1 MHLANPKWNC
11 TDQKEEHFIDGIT
24 NGASWSSL
32 SGGMQDYNYVHS
44 NCFEITLELGCDR
57 FPKGSDLR
65 KHWSDN
71 KNALMELLQQVGLV
85 SQATHLCKKQ
95 MINFNFFF
103 ISYSRCIMES
113 ADSSKTPKASLCLVQ
128 PLASLIVVMTSLLQ
142 KMGITGGY

>member
-57 FPKGSDLR
+57 FPKSSDLE
-65 KHWSDN
+65 KYWLDN
-71 KNALMELLQQVGLV
+71 KKALVEFAQQVGSCSLAPPKRKQHFEAILLGAIIGV
-85 SQATHLCKKQ
+85 VYLPPPPPKKK
-95 MINFNFFF
+95 N
-103 ISYSRCIMES
+103 
-113 ADSSKTPKASLCLVQ
+113 K
-128 PLASLIVVMTSLLQ
+128 
-142 KMGITGGY
+142 

>member
-57 FPKGSDLR
+57 FPKSSDLE
-65 KHWSDN
+65 KYWIDN
-71 KNALMELLQQVGLV
+71 KKALVEFAQQVG
-85 SQATHLCKKQ
+85 SC
-95 MINFNFFF
+95 
-103 ISYSRCIMES
+103 
-113 ADSSKTPKASLCLVQ
+113 SLF
-128 PLASLIVVMTSLLQ
+128 
-142 KMGITGGY
+142 